1 MWYNQYMEQTLTA
14 KLKILPTPSEAEL
27 LMDTMRTYSEA
38 CNYVSDYVF
47 STHDLNLRS
56 LNRELYHAI
65 RQKYSLPSQMA
76 QSVLRT
82 VVGRYKAIL
91 TSEKQWIRPQFRT
104 PQLDL
109 VWNRDYSLVSGR
121 TLFSVNTL
129 KGRIKVG
136 FCSYGVN
143 LDGRFGTARLVYRH
157 GKFFLHIPITNDIDE
172 VSLSDIC
179 HITGIDRGIR
189 FLAASYD
196 SDGNCSFYSGRKI
209 KEKRAHFKMLRKE
222 LQQVKTPSS
231 RRRLKAIGNR
241 ENRYVRDVNHVISK
255 ALVSQ
260 NPDNTLFVLEDLK
273 GIRSAAERVRVEDR
287 YVTVS
292 WPYYDLEQKLI
303 YKAERNHQKVI
314 KVDPKYTSQ
323 RCPVC
328 GHTAKANRDKRN
340 HIFRCGQ
347 CGYTS
352 NDDRIGAM
360 NLCSMG
366 IQYLAQSQGSI
377 SSLTGSQ
384 PTGPDVTAAA
394 GAVTNM
400 GGIMPTTMGQSQA
413 PASRS

>member
-1 MWYNQYMEQTLTA
+1 
-14 KLKILPTPSEAEL
+14 
-27 LMDTMRTYSEA
+27 MDTMRTYSEA

-47 STHDLNLRS
+47 STHDTNLRS

-65 RQKYSLPSQMA
+65 REKYSLPSQMA

-91 TSEKQWIRPQFRT
+91 TSEKRWIRPKFRT

-129 KGRIKVG
+129 K
-136 FCSYGVN
+136 
-143 LDGRFGTARLVYRH
+143 
-157 GKFFLHIPITNDIDE
+157 
-172 VSLSDIC
+172 
-179 HITGIDRGIR
+179 GIDRGIR

-222 LQQVKTPSS
+222 LQQVRTPSS

-241 ENRYVRDVNHVISK
+241 EN
-255 ALVSQ
+255 
-260 NPDNTLFVLEDLK
+260 
-273 GIRSAAERVRVEDR
+273 R

-328 GHTAKANRDKRN
+328 GYISRSNRDKRN

-384 PTGPDVTAAA
+384 SAGPDVTAAA
-394 GAVTNM
+394 DAVTNM

>member
-1 MWYNQYMEQTLTA
+1 MEQTLTA

-38 CNYVSDYVF
+38 CNYVSDYIF
-47 STHDLNLRS
+47 STHDTNLRS

-65 RQKYSLPSQMA
+65 REKYSLPSQMA

-82 VVGRYKAIL
+82 VVSRYKTIL
-91 TSEKQWIRPQFRT
+91 TSEKRWIRPKFRT

-129 KGRIKVG
+129 NGRIKVG
-136 FCSYGVN
+136 FCSCGVN

-157 GKFFLHIPITNDIDE
+157 GKFFLHIPITNDIEE
-172 VSLSDIC
+172 VSLSDIR
-179 HITGIDRGIR
+179 HIT
-189 FLAASYD
+189 
-196 SDGNCSFYSGRKI
+196 
-209 KEKRAHFKMLRKE
+209 
-222 LQQVKTPSS
+222 
-231 RRRLKAIGNR
+231 
-241 ENRYVRDVNHVISK
+241 
-255 ALVSQ
+255 
-260 NPDNTLFVLEDLK
+260 LEDLK
-273 GIRSAAERVRVEDR
+273 GIRKATERVRVKDR

-303 YKAERNHQKVI
+303 YKAERNYQKVI
-314 KVDPKYTSQ
+314 KVDPQYTSQ
-323 RCPVC
+323 RCLVC

-366 IQYLAQSQGSI
+366 IQYLAQS
-377 SSLTGSQ
+377 
-384 PTGPDVTAAA
+384 
-394 GAVTNM
+394 
-400 GGIMPTTMGQSQA
+400 
-413 PASRS
+413 

>member
-1 MWYNQYMEQTLTA
+1 MEQTLTA
-14 KLKILPTPSEAEL
+14 KLKILPTPSETEL

-47 STHDLNLRS
+47 RTHELNLRS

-65 RQKYSLPSQMA
+65 REKYSLPSQMA

-82 VVGRYKAIL
+82 VAGRYKTIL
-91 TSEKQWIRPQFRT
+91 TSEKRWIRPKFRT

-129 KGRIKVG
+129 NGRIKVG
-136 FCSYGVN
+136 FCSCGVN

-157 GKFFLHIPITNDIDE
+157 GKFFLHIPVTNDIEE
-172 VSLSDIC
+172 VSLSDIR
-179 HITGIDRGIR
+179 HITGIDRGLR

-196 SDGNCSFYSGRKI
+196 SDGNCSFYSGRKVM
-209 KEKRAHFKMLRKE
+209 EKRAHFKMLRKE
-222 LQQVKTPSS
+222 LQQVRTPSS

-384 PTGPDVTAAA
+384 SAGPDVTAAA
-394 GAVTNM
+394 EAVTNM

>member
-1 MWYNQYMEQTLTA
+1 M
-14 KLKILPTPSEAEL
+14 
-27 LMDTMRTYSEA
+27 
-38 CNYVSDYVF
+38 
-47 STHDLNLRS
+47 
-56 LNRELYHAI
+56 
-65 RQKYSLPSQMA
+65 
-76 QSVLRT
+76 
-82 VVGRYKAIL
+82 IL
-91 TSEKQWIRPQFRT
+91 TSEKRWIRPKFRT

-129 KGRIKVG
+129 NGRIKVG
-136 FCSYGVN
+136 FCSCGVN

-157 GKFFLHIPITNDIDE
+157 GKFFLHIPITNDIEE
-172 VSLSDIC
+172 VSLSDIR
-179 HITGIDRGIR
+179 HITGIDRGLR

-196 SDGNCSFYSGRKI
+196 SDGNCSFYSGRKVR
-209 KEKRAHFKMLRKE
+209 EKRAHFKMLRKE
-222 LQQVKTPSS
+222 LQQVRTPSS

-323 RCPVC
+323 RCPIC

-340 HIFRCGQ
+340 HIFRCGH

-384 PTGPDVTAAA
+384 STGPDVTAAA
-394 GAVTNM
+394 EAVTNM

-413 PASRS
+413 PASMS

>member
-1 MWYNQYMEQTLTA
+1 MEQTLTA
-14 KLKILPTPSEAEL
+14 KLKILPTPSEDEL

-47 STHDLNLRS
+47 STHDTNLRS

-76 QSVLRT
+76 QSVLCT

-136 FCSYGVN
+136 FCSCGVN

-172 VSLSDIC
+172 VSLSDIR
-179 HITGIDRGIR
+179 HITGIDRGLR

-196 SDGNCSFYSGRKI
+196 
-209 KEKRAHFKMLRKE
+209 
-222 LQQVKTPSS
+222 SS

-241 ENRYVRDVNHVISK
+241 EN
-255 ALVSQ
+255 
-260 NPDNTLFVLEDLK
+260 
-273 GIRSAAERVRVEDR
+273 R

-314 KVDPKYTSQ
+314 KVDPQYTSQ

-328 GHTAKANRDKRN
+328 GYISRSNRDKRN

-384 PTGPDVTAAA
+384 STGPDVTAAA
-394 GAVTNM
+394 EAVTNM

>member
-1 MWYNQYMEQTLTA
+1 
-14 KLKILPTPSEAEL
+14 
-27 LMDTMRTYSEA
+27 
-38 CNYVSDYVF
+38 
-47 STHDLNLRS
+47 
-56 LNRELYHAI
+56 
-65 RQKYSLPSQMA
+65 
-76 QSVLRT
+76 
-82 VVGRYKAIL
+82 
-91 TSEKQWIRPQFRT
+91 
-104 PQLDL
+104 
-109 VWNRDYSLVSGR
+109 
-121 TLFSVNTL
+121 
-129 KGRIKVG
+129 
-136 FCSYGVN
+136 
-143 LDGRFGTARLVYRH
+143 
-157 GKFFLHIPITNDIDE
+157 
-172 VSLSDIC
+172 
-179 HITGIDRGIR
+179 
-189 FLAASYD
+189 
-196 SDGNCSFYSGRKI
+196 
-209 KEKRAHFKMLRKE
+209 MLRKE
-222 LQQVKTPSS
+222 LQQVRTPSS
-231 RRRLKAIGNR
+231 RRRLKAIGKR

-292 WPYYDLEQKLI
+292 WPYYDLDQKLI

-314 KVDPKYTSQ
+314 KVDPQYTSQ

-328 GHTAKANRDKRN
+328 GYISRSNRDKRN

-384 PTGPDVTAAA
+384 SAGPDVTAAA
-394 GAVTNM
+394 DAVTNM

>member
-1 MWYNQYMEQTLTA
+1 M
-14 KLKILPTPSEAEL
+14 
-27 LMDTMRTYSEA
+27 
-38 CNYVSDYVF
+38 
-47 STHDLNLRS
+47 
-56 LNRELYHAI
+56 
-65 RQKYSLPSQMA
+65 
-76 QSVLRT
+76 
-82 VVGRYKAIL
+82 
-91 TSEKQWIRPQFRT
+91 
-104 PQLDL
+104 
-109 VWNRDYSLVSGR
+109 
-121 TLFSVNTL
+121 
-129 KGRIKVG
+129 
-136 FCSYGVN
+136 
-143 LDGRFGTARLVYRH
+143 
-157 GKFFLHIPITNDIDE
+157 
-172 VSLSDIC
+172 
-179 HITGIDRGIR
+179 
-189 FLAASYD
+189 
-196 SDGNCSFYSGRKI
+196 
-209 KEKRAHFKMLRKE
+209 
-222 LQQVKTPSS
+222 
-231 RRRLKAIGNR
+231 
-241 ENRYVRDVNHVISK
+241 RDVNHVISK

-273 GIRSAAERVRVEDR
+273 GIRKATERVRVEDR

-328 GHTAKANRDKRN
+328 GHTAKANRDKKN

-352 NDDRIGAM
+352 NDDRVGAM

-384 PTGPDVTAAA
+384 SAGPDVTAAA
-394 GAVTNM
+394 EAVTNM